1 MSTRSPNTFVVG
13 AGPVATALASAW
25 RRGGVPVLGVWA
37 RRATAARA
45 AAATAGVAAFSSAPP
60 DLILN
65 ADVIVLAVRDDAIAA
80 VAQMLVGTG
89 LVTRHHVLLHCAGA
103 LAAEDVFAGVRDAV
117 GGVGT
122 LHPLRAIVDGK
133 VASTELRGAY
143 FGVEGDERGRVA
155 ATALVH
161 ALGALPIEL
170 DRSQMAGYHT
180 AAAMASN
187 YVVALIDLAAQIL
200 VAGAP
205 RTGDASHAEAHDAA
219 VRALVPLAQGALA
232 NVAAHGTAAGLTG
245 PVRRGDVAT
254 VERHLA
260 VVDQQPSW
268 SMAYRT
274 LAQQAVTLVRSLP
287 ADTANLPTTESLD
300 ALQALLTST
309 PVIKAV

>member
-37 RRATAARA
+37 RRASAARA

-103 LAAEDVFAGVRDAV
+103 LAAEDVFATVRDSV

-133 VASTELRGAY
+133 VAATELRGAY

-155 ATALVH
+155 ATALVS

-205 RTGDASHAEAHDAA
+205 GSGGASSAEAHDAA

-232 NVAAHGTAAGLTG
+232 NVVAHGTVAGLTG

-254 VERHLA
+254 VQRHLA
-260 VVDQQPSW
+260 VVDQQPTW
-268 SMAYRT
+268 STAYRT
-274 LAQQAVTLVRSLP
+274 LAQHAVTLARSLP
-287 ADTANLPTTESLD
+287 AGTAALPTAENLD
-300 ALQALLTST
+300 ALQALLAST
-309 PVIKAV
+309 PVSQRG